1 MNSFNA
7 WKYYGVRNPESIGLN
22 IETEIHFFFLHA
34 AAISRRQRNKIHCLK
49 LQNGKWSMDYLGIKH
64 DIVGFYQKLYSSSQP
79 DVDDIFSLVEPKVTP
94 LMADSLNK
102 PISREEV

>member
-1 MNSFNA
+1 
-7 WKYYGVRNPESIGLN
+7 
-22 IETEIHFFFLHA
+22 
-34 AAISRRQRNKIHCLK
+34 
-49 LQNGKWSMDYLGIKH
+49 MDYLGIKH

-102 PISREEV
+102 PISREEVAKSSISTWSLKGSWTGWHVKYLLSSLLGYGGWGFY